1 MRRNRFESYGSD
13 LMKMFGSFGVFLF
26 GVAVALVFAG
36 CPAGKKTTEP
46 RPVDESPEPEYSVEH
61 VQEEEPG
68 DGLQIE
74 GMLGTIDERVVSRE
88 FARKNYDIEQCILG
102 NVRAMPYVNGN
113 MNFHFDV
120 DAEGV
125 VTVKVLEN
133 TIGNHL
139 VEECLLKVAESLDFG
154 KPKGGSAKVDYPL
167 SIPARGD
174 APETWAASRVRKEI
188 KRNMRAINKCKK
200 NGEPNDF
207 TLYFYI
213 LPGGR
218 MTSLGVFARNGV
230 PDGFASCVFDA
241 LKDVTFPDTFGN
253 VAKVE
258 YKF

>member
-1 MRRNRFESYGSD
+1 
-13 LMKMFGSFGVFLF
+13 MKLFGSLRFLLF
-26 GVAVALVFAG
+26 SAAAILVSAG
-36 CPAGKKTTEP
+36 CPAGKGTNEP
-46 RPVDESPEPEYSVEH
+46 RPVEETPEPVSRVEH
-61 VQEEEPG
+61 VQEEETG

-74 GMLGTIDERVVSRE
+74 GMLGTIDERAVSRA
-88 FARKNYDIEQCILG
+88 FAGKNYDIEQCILG

-113 MNFHFDV
+113 MSFHFDI
-120 DAEGV
+120 DADGK

-133 TIGNHL
+133 TIGNHE

-167 SIPARGD
+167 SIPDRGNT
-174 APETWAASRVRKEI
+174 PETWSGSRVRKEM
-188 KRNMRAINKCKK
+188 KANRRAVNNCKK
-200 NGEPNDF
+200 SGEPNAF

-218 MTSLGVFARNGV
+218 MTSLGVFAQNGV
-230 PDGFASCVFDA
+230 PAGFASCVFDV

-253 VAKVE
+253 VAKVK